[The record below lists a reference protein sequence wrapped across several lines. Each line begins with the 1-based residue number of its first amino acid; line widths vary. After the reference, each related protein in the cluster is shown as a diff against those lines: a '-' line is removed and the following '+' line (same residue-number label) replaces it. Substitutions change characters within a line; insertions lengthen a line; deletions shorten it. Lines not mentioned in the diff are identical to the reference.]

1 MPRFRIT
8 YVRTS
13 YMDLA
18 VEAENCR
25 EAEARFE
32 ALAATIPA
40 ICEGGTLLT
49 APCYRIVDVALLKS
63 EESSEQRQMRRLV
76 PTKETSMMTRAS
88 GRASRA

>member
-13 YMDLA
+13 YMDIE

-40 ICEGGTLLT
+40 ICDGGTPLT
-49 APCYRIVDVALLKS
+49 APCYRVVDVAPVKS
-63 EESSEQRQMRRLV
+63 EGTAEQ
-76 PTKETSMMTRAS
+76 
-88 GRASRA
+88 GRCAA